1 MVRLPSKLARGLRR
15 PYEAVT
21 PTSSSLKDNPHFAT
35 SGEGV
40 WADNDNN
47 SLQRSSNA
55 DRSYDELVANSE
67 SSLFENESNAIEDL
81 IEISK
86 PSCLRRRSCV
96 ASSNDDIEL
105 ALYPVK
111 PSDNPTNDDAT
122 EMIPQDGDSS
132 CSSSQENDT
141 EKIYN
146 KFDDTLSR

>member
-40 WADNDNN
+40 RADNDNN